1 MARCAGFK
9 PSGEQCERIVR
20 APQTYCFA
28 HDPSRSQERTRN
40 ASKAGKSRPS
50 SEIRSVKNQLQDLT
64 NRLLSGEVE
73 RADAAVCGQLLNV
86 KLRALEQERRWL
98 GDRRAGGA
106 PRGCRGRPE
115 GTREEDFGLMKK
127 GLGKLYDRFTPEER
141 FRLDL
146 EAMSRGDEEESRRL
160 VDSCPRKSYT
170 MSDIAFTDR
179 WLASE
184 VITLSVCIDLAQH
197 LSKLRIVIAFRDAL
211 PSTYNACE
219 KQAILA
225 YLDGYEAGARRAWE
239 EAGMKG
245 DPPRW
250 RNGDE
255 EEEDPALEKALEAIS
270 DRIQG
275 MSARFMGLLEADLE
289 RHFAEEAKTIW
300 EAFGLFCRE
309 ELEVEP
315 EKLAAVWMGP
325 ALDEI
330 KEHEE
335 TLESA
340 EADAERVEEYRQ
352 ALLGAW
358 KKLVRSS

>member
-1 MARCAGFK
+1 M
-9 PSGEQCERIVR
+9 
-20 APQTYCFA
+20 
-28 HDPSRSQERTRN
+28 
-40 ASKAGKSRPS
+40 
-50 SEIRSVKNQLQDLT
+50 
-64 NRLLSGEVE
+64 
-73 RADAAVCGQLLNV
+73 
-86 KLRALEQERRWL
+86 
-98 GDRRAGGA
+98 
-106 PRGCRGRPE
+106 
-115 GTREEDFGLMKK
+115 MKK

-170 MSDIAFTDR
+170 MSDLAFTDR
-179 WLASE
+179 WLVSE
-184 VITLSVCIDLAQH
+184 VITLTVCIDLAQH
-197 LSKLRIVIAFRDAL
+197 LSRLRILIAFREAL
-211 PSTYNACE
+211 PQTYNACE
-219 KQAILA
+219 QQAILA
-225 YLDGYEAGARRAWE
+225 YLDGYEAGTRRASWE
-239 EAGMKG
+239 EAGMEG

-250 RNGDE
+250 RNGDQ
-255 EEEDPALEKALEAIS
+255 EEEDPALEKALDAIR

-275 MSARFMGLLEADLE
+275 MSARFMSLLEADLE
-289 RHFAEEAKTIW
+289 RHFVEEAKTIW

-330 KEHEE
+330 KEHQE
-335 TLESA
+335 TLENA
-340 EADAERVEEYRQ
+340 EVDAERVEEYRQ

>member
-1 MARCAGFK
+1 MK
-9 PSGEQCERIVR
+9 
-20 APQTYCFA
+20 
-28 HDPSRSQERTRN
+28 
-40 ASKAGKSRPS
+40 
-50 SEIRSVKNQLQDLT
+50 
-64 NRLLSGEVE
+64 
-73 RADAAVCGQLLNV
+73 
-86 KLRALEQERRWL
+86 
-98 GDRRAGGA
+98 
-106 PRGCRGRPE
+106 
-115 GTREEDFGLMKK
+115 KK
-127 GLGKLYDRFTPEER
+127 GLGKLYERFTPDER

-170 MSDIAFTDR
+170 MTDIAFTDR

-184 VITLSVCIDLAQH
+184 VITLTMCIDLAQH
-197 LSKLRIVIAFRDAL
+197 LSKLRMVIAFREAL
-211 PSTYNACE
+211 PLTYNACE
-219 KQAILA
+219 KEATLA
-225 YLDGYEAGARRAWE
+225 YLAGYEAGARRAWE
-239 EAGMKG
+239 EAGMEG

-250 RNGDE
+250 SNGDQ
-255 EEEDPALEKALEAIS
+255 EEEDPALEKVLEAIS

-275 MSARFMGLLEADLE
+275 MSAGLMGLLEADLE
-289 RHFAEEAKTIW
+289 RHFVEEAKTIW

-335 TLESA
+335 RLESA
-340 EADAERVEEYRQ
+340 EVDAERVEEYRQ
-352 ALLGAW
+352 VLLGAW

>member
-1 MARCAGFK
+1 MK
-9 PSGEQCERIVR
+9 
-20 APQTYCFA
+20 
-28 HDPSRSQERTRN
+28 
-40 ASKAGKSRPS
+40 
-50 SEIRSVKNQLQDLT
+50 
-64 NRLLSGEVE
+64 
-73 RADAAVCGQLLNV
+73 
-86 KLRALEQERRWL
+86 
-98 GDRRAGGA
+98 
-106 PRGCRGRPE
+106 
-115 GTREEDFGLMKK
+115 KK
-127 GLGKLYDRFTPEER
+127 GLGKLYDRFTPDER

-146 EAMSRGDEEESRRL
+146 EAMTRGDEEESRRL

-170 MSDIAFTDR
+170 MTDIAFTDR
-179 WLASE
+179 WRVSE
-184 VITLSVCIDLAQH
+184 VITLTVCIDLAQH
-197 LSKLRIVIAFRDAL
+197 LSKLRMVIAFREAL
-211 PSTYNACE
+211 PLTYNACE
-219 KQAILA
+219 NEAILA

-239 EAGMKG
+239 DARMEG

-250 RNGDE
+250 SNGDQ
-255 EEEDPALEKALEAIS
+255 EEEDPALEEALDAIS

-289 RHFAEEAKTIW
+289 RHFAQEAKTIW

-315 EKLAAVWMGP
+315 EKLAAVWMRP

>member
-1 MARCAGFK
+1 MLF
-9 PSGEQCERIVR
+9 SYSVIYR
-20 APQTYCFA
+20 AIASEPLFGQFLTACCSEI
-28 HDPSRSQERTRN
+28 DPSPYRCVRCLLEDLCTTMVDTIERSTPK
-40 ASKAGKSRPS
+40 SKAD
-50 SEIRSVKNQLQDLT
+50 RSNIIET
-64 NRLLSGEVE
+64 RY
-73 RADAAVCGQLLNV
+73 
-86 KLRALEQERRWL
+86 
-98 GDRRAGGA
+98 
-106 PRGCRGRPE
+106 RGCRGRPE

-170 MSDIAFTDR
+170 MSDLAFTDR
-179 WLASE
+179 WLVSE
-184 VITLSVCIDLAQH
+184 VITLTVCIDLAQH
-197 LSKLRIVIAFRDAL
+197 LSRLRILIAFREAL
-211 PSTYNACE
+211 PQTYNACE
-219 KQAILA
+219 QQTILA
-225 YLDGYEAGARRAWE
+225 YLDGYEAGTRRASWE
-239 EAGMKG
+239 EAGMEG

-250 RNGDE
+250 RNGDQ
-255 EEEDPALEKALEAIS
+255 EEEDPALEKALDAIR

-275 MSARFMGLLEADLE
+275 MSARFMSLLEADLE
-289 RHFAEEAKTIW
+289 RHFVEEAKTIW

-335 TLESA
+335 RLESA
-340 EADAERVEEYRQ
+340 ETDAERVEEYRQ
-352 ALLGAW
+352 VLLGAW
-358 KKLVRSS
+358 KKFVRSS

>member
-1 MARCAGFK
+1 LK
-9 PSGEQCERIVR
+9 
-20 APQTYCFA
+20 
-28 HDPSRSQERTRN
+28 
-40 ASKAGKSRPS
+40 
-50 SEIRSVKNQLQDLT
+50 
-64 NRLLSGEVE
+64 
-73 RADAAVCGQLLNV
+73 
-86 KLRALEQERRWL
+86 
-98 GDRRAGGA
+98 
-106 PRGCRGRPE
+106 
-115 GTREEDFGLMKK
+115 KK
-127 GLGKLYDRFTPEER
+127 GLGKLYHRFTPDER

-160 VDSCPRKSYT
+160 VDSCTRKSYT
-170 MSDIAFTDR
+170 MTDIAFTDR
-179 WLASE
+179 WRVSE
-184 VITLSVCIDLAQH
+184 VITLTTCIDLAQH
-197 LSKLRIVIAFRDAL
+197 LSKLRMIIAFREAL
-211 PSTYNACE
+211 PLTYNACE
-219 KQAILA
+219 NQAILA

-239 EAGMKG
+239 DAGMEG

-289 RHFAEEAKTIW
+289 RHFVEEAKVIW

-315 EKLAAVWMGP
+315 EKLAAVWMRP

-335 TLESA
+335 ALESA

-358 KKLVRSS
+358 KKLIRTS

>member
-1 MARCAGFK
+1 
-9 PSGEQCERIVR
+9 
-20 APQTYCFA
+20 
-28 HDPSRSQERTRN
+28 
-40 ASKAGKSRPS
+40 
-50 SEIRSVKNQLQDLT
+50 
-64 NRLLSGEVE
+64 
-73 RADAAVCGQLLNV
+73 
-86 KLRALEQERRWL
+86 
-98 GDRRAGGA
+98 
-106 PRGCRGRPE
+106 
-115 GTREEDFGLMKK
+115 MKK
-127 GLGKLYDRFTPEER
+127 KALGKLYDRFTPEER

-146 EAMSRGDEEESRRL
+146 EAMTRGDEEESRRL

-179 WLASE
+179 WLGSE
-184 VITLSVCIDLAQH
+184 VITLTMCIDLAQH
-197 LSKLRIVIAFRDAL
+197 LSKLRMVIAFREAL
-211 PSTYNACE
+211 PPTYNACGN
-219 KQAILA
+219 QAILA
-225 YLDGYEAGARRAWE
+225 YLDGYEAGARRASWE
-239 EAGMKG
+239 EAGMEG
-245 DPPRW
+245 DLPRW

-289 RHFAEEAKTIW
+289 RHFAQEAKTIW

-315 EKLAAVWMGP
+315 GKLAAVWMGP

-330 KEHEE
+330 KEHQE
-335 TLESA
+335 TFESA
-340 EADAERVEEYRQ
+340 ETDAERVEEYQQ

>member
-1 MARCAGFK
+1 M
-9 PSGEQCERIVR
+9 
-20 APQTYCFA
+20 
-28 HDPSRSQERTRN
+28 
-40 ASKAGKSRPS
+40 
-50 SEIRSVKNQLQDLT
+50 
-64 NRLLSGEVE
+64 
-73 RADAAVCGQLLNV
+73 
-86 KLRALEQERRWL
+86 
-98 GDRRAGGA
+98 
-106 PRGCRGRPE
+106 
-115 GTREEDFGLMKK
+115 
-127 GLGKLYDRFTPEER
+127 
-141 FRLDL
+141 
-146 EAMSRGDEEESRRL
+146 
-160 VDSCPRKSYT
+160 
-170 MSDIAFTDR
+170 
-179 WLASE
+179 
-184 VITLSVCIDLAQH
+184 CIDLAQH
-197 LSKLRIVIAFRDAL
+197 LSKLRMVIAFREAL

-239 EAGMKG
+239 EAGMEG

-250 RNGDE
+250 RNEDQ
-255 EEEDPALEKALEAIS
+255 EEEDPALEKALGAIS

-275 MSARFMGLLEADLE
+275 MSARFMGLLETDLE
-289 RHFAEEAKTIW
+289 RHFVEEAKTIW

>member
-1 MARCAGFK
+1 MK
-9 PSGEQCERIVR
+9 
-20 APQTYCFA
+20 
-28 HDPSRSQERTRN
+28 
-40 ASKAGKSRPS
+40 
-50 SEIRSVKNQLQDLT
+50 
-64 NRLLSGEVE
+64 
-73 RADAAVCGQLLNV
+73 
-86 KLRALEQERRWL
+86 
-98 GDRRAGGA
+98 
-106 PRGCRGRPE
+106 
-115 GTREEDFGLMKK
+115 KK

-146 EAMSRGDEEESRRL
+146 EAMTRGDEEESRRL

-170 MSDIAFTDR
+170 MTDIAFTDR
-179 WLASE
+179 WLGSE
-184 VITLSVCIDLAQH
+184 LITLTMCIDFAQH
-197 LSKLRIVIAFRDAL
+197 LSKLRMVIAFREAL
-211 PSTYNACE
+211 PLTYNACE

-225 YLDGYEAGARRAWE
+225 YLDGYEAGARRASWE
-239 EAGMKG
+239 EAGMEG

-250 RNGDE
+250 SNGDE
-255 EEEDPALEKALEAIS
+255 EEEDPALEKALDAIS

-289 RHFAEEAKTIW
+289 RHFAQEAKTIW

-358 KKLVRSS
+358 KKLLRTS

>member
-1 MARCAGFK
+1 MK
-9 PSGEQCERIVR
+9 
-20 APQTYCFA
+20 
-28 HDPSRSQERTRN
+28 
-40 ASKAGKSRPS
+40 
-50 SEIRSVKNQLQDLT
+50 
-64 NRLLSGEVE
+64 
-73 RADAAVCGQLLNV
+73 
-86 KLRALEQERRWL
+86 
-98 GDRRAGGA
+98 
-106 PRGCRGRPE
+106 
-115 GTREEDFGLMKK
+115 KK
-127 GLGKLYDRFTPEER
+127 GLGKLYDRFTPDER

-146 EAMSRGDEEESRRL
+146 EAMTRGDEEESRRL

-170 MSDIAFTDR
+170 MTDIAFTDR
-179 WLASE
+179 WRVSE
-184 VITLSVCIDLAQH
+184 VITLTVCIDLAQH
-197 LSKLRIVIAFRDAL
+197 LSKLRMIIAFREAL
-211 PSTYNACE
+211 PLTYNACE
-219 KQAILA
+219 QQAILA

-239 EAGMKG
+239 EAGMEG

-289 RHFAEEAKTIW
+289 RHFAQEAKTIW

-335 TLESA
+335 RLESA

-358 KKLVRSS
+358 KKLVRTS

>member
-1 MARCAGFK
+1 LK
-9 PSGEQCERIVR
+9 
-20 APQTYCFA
+20 
-28 HDPSRSQERTRN
+28 
-40 ASKAGKSRPS
+40 
-50 SEIRSVKNQLQDLT
+50 
-64 NRLLSGEVE
+64 
-73 RADAAVCGQLLNV
+73 
-86 KLRALEQERRWL
+86 
-98 GDRRAGGA
+98 
-106 PRGCRGRPE
+106 
-115 GTREEDFGLMKK
+115 KK
-127 GLGKLYDRFTPEER
+127 GVGKLYDRFTPEER

-146 EAMSRGDEEESRRL
+146 EAITRGDGEESKRL

-179 WLASE
+179 WRVSE
-184 VITLSVCIDLAQH
+184 LITLTVCIDLAQH
-197 LSKLRIVIAFRDAL
+197 LSKLRIVIAFREAL
-211 PSTYNACE
+211 PQTYSACE
-219 KQAILA
+219 NQAILA
-225 YLDGYEAGARRAWE
+225 YLDGHEAGARRAWE
-239 EAGMKG
+239 DARMEG
-245 DPPRW
+245 DLPRW

-289 RHFAEEAKTIW
+289 RHFAKEAKTVW

-335 TLESA
+335 RLESA
-340 EADAERVEEYRQ
+340 ETDAERVEEYRQ
-352 ALLGAW
+352 VLLGAW
-358 KKLVRSS
+358 KKLVRCS

>member
-1 MARCAGFK
+1 MK
-9 PSGEQCERIVR
+9 
-20 APQTYCFA
+20 
-28 HDPSRSQERTRN
+28 
-40 ASKAGKSRPS
+40 
-50 SEIRSVKNQLQDLT
+50 
-64 NRLLSGEVE
+64 
-73 RADAAVCGQLLNV
+73 
-86 KLRALEQERRWL
+86 
-98 GDRRAGGA
+98 
-106 PRGCRGRPE
+106 
-115 GTREEDFGLMKK
+115 KK
-127 GLGKLYDRFTPEER
+127 GLGKLYDRFTPDER

-170 MSDIAFTDR
+170 MTDLAFTDR

-184 VITLSVCIDLAQH
+184 VITLTMCIDLAQH
-197 LSKLRIVIAFRDAL
+197 LSKLRMVIAFREAL
-211 PSTYNACE
+211 PLTYNACE

-239 EAGMKG
+239 DAGIEG
-245 DPPRW
+245 APPRS

-255 EEEDPALEKALEAIS
+255 EEEDPALEKALDAIS

-289 RHFAEEAKTIW
+289 RHFVEEAKTIW

-352 ALLGAW
+352 VLLGAW

>member
-1 MARCAGFK
+1 LK
-9 PSGEQCERIVR
+9 
-20 APQTYCFA
+20 
-28 HDPSRSQERTRN
+28 
-40 ASKAGKSRPS
+40 
-50 SEIRSVKNQLQDLT
+50 
-64 NRLLSGEVE
+64 
-73 RADAAVCGQLLNV
+73 
-86 KLRALEQERRWL
+86 
-98 GDRRAGGA
+98 
-106 PRGCRGRPE
+106 
-115 GTREEDFGLMKK
+115 KK

-146 EAMSRGDEEESRRL
+146 EAMTRGDEEESRRL

-170 MSDIAFTDR
+170 MTDIAFTDR
-179 WLASE
+179 WRVSE
-184 VITLSVCIDLAQH
+184 VITLTMCIDLAQH
-197 LSKLRIVIAFRDAL
+197 LSKLRMVIAFREAL
-211 PSTYNACE
+211 PLTSNACE
-219 KQAILA
+219 KEAVLA
-225 YLDGYEAGARRAWE
+225 YLDGYEAGARRACD
-239 EAGMKG
+239 EAGMEG
-245 DPPRW
+245 ESPRW

-270 DRIQG
+270 DRMQG

-289 RHFAEEAKTIW
+289 RHFVEEAKTIW

-315 EKLAAVWMGP
+315 EKLAAVCMRP

-352 ALLGAW
+352 VLLGAW
-358 KKLVRSS
+358 KKLVRTS

>member
-1 MARCAGFK
+1 
-9 PSGEQCERIVR
+9 
-20 APQTYCFA
+20 
-28 HDPSRSQERTRN
+28 
-40 ASKAGKSRPS
+40 
-50 SEIRSVKNQLQDLT
+50 L
-64 NRLLSGEVE
+64 
-73 RADAAVCGQLLNV
+73 
-86 KLRALEQERRWL
+86 
-98 GDRRAGGA
+98 
-106 PRGCRGRPE
+106 
-115 GTREEDFGLMKK
+115 KK
-127 GLGKLYDRFTPEER
+127 GLGKLYNRFTPEER

-146 EAMSRGDEEESRRL
+146 EAMTRGDEEESRRL

-170 MSDIAFTDR
+170 LTDIAFTDR
-179 WLASE
+179 WLGSE
-184 VITLSVCIDLAQH
+184 VITLTVCIDLAQH
-197 LSKLRIVIAFRDAL
+197 LSKLRIVIAFREAL
-211 PSTYNACE
+211 PLTYNACGN
-219 KQAILA
+219 QAILA

-239 EAGMKG
+239 EAGKEG

-250 RNGDE
+250 RNGDQ
-255 EEEDPALEKALEAIS
+255 EEEDPALEKALDAIS

-275 MSARFMGLLEADLE
+275 MSVRFMGLLEADLE
-289 RHFAEEAKTIW
+289 RHFVEEAKTIW

-315 EKLAAVWMGP
+315 EKLAAVWMRP

-335 TLESA
+335 RLESA

>member
-1 MARCAGFK
+1 MK
-9 PSGEQCERIVR
+9 
-20 APQTYCFA
+20 
-28 HDPSRSQERTRN
+28 
-40 ASKAGKSRPS
+40 
-50 SEIRSVKNQLQDLT
+50 
-64 NRLLSGEVE
+64 
-73 RADAAVCGQLLNV
+73 
-86 KLRALEQERRWL
+86 
-98 GDRRAGGA
+98 
-106 PRGCRGRPE
+106 
-115 GTREEDFGLMKK
+115 KK
-127 GLGKLYDRFTPEER
+127 GLGKLYDTFTPEER

-146 EAMSRGDEEESRRL
+146 EAMTRGDEEESRRL
-160 VDSCPRKSYT
+160 VDSYPRKSYT

-211 PSTYNACE
+211 PSSYNACE

>member
-1 MARCAGFK
+1 MK
-9 PSGEQCERIVR
+9 
-20 APQTYCFA
+20 
-28 HDPSRSQERTRN
+28 
-40 ASKAGKSRPS
+40 
-50 SEIRSVKNQLQDLT
+50 
-64 NRLLSGEVE
+64 
-73 RADAAVCGQLLNV
+73 
-86 KLRALEQERRWL
+86 
-98 GDRRAGGA
+98 
-106 PRGCRGRPE
+106 
-115 GTREEDFGLMKK
+115 KK
-127 GLGKLYDRFTPEER
+127 GLGKLYDRFTPDER

-146 EAMSRGDEEESRRL
+146 EAMTRGDEEESRRL

-170 MSDIAFTDR
+170 MTDIAFTDR

-184 VITLSVCIDLAQH
+184 VITLTMCIDLAQH
-197 LSKLRIVIAFRDAL
+197 LSKLRMVIAFREAL
-211 PSTYNACE
+211 PLTYNACE
-219 KQAILA
+219 NQAILA

-239 EAGMKG
+239 DAGMEG
-245 DPPRW
+245 DPPKW

-255 EEEDPALEKALEAIS
+255 EEEDPALEKALDAIS

-289 RHFAEEAKTIW
+289 RHFVEEAKTIW

-335 TLESA
+335 RLESA

-352 ALLGAW
+352 AFLGAW
-358 KKLVRSS
+358 KNLVRSS

>member
-1 MARCAGFK
+1 LK
-9 PSGEQCERIVR
+9 
-20 APQTYCFA
+20 
-28 HDPSRSQERTRN
+28 
-40 ASKAGKSRPS
+40 
-50 SEIRSVKNQLQDLT
+50 
-64 NRLLSGEVE
+64 
-73 RADAAVCGQLLNV
+73 
-86 KLRALEQERRWL
+86 
-98 GDRRAGGA
+98 
-106 PRGCRGRPE
+106 
-115 GTREEDFGLMKK
+115 KK
-127 GLGKLYDRFTPEER
+127 GLGKLYDRFTPDER

-170 MSDIAFTDR
+170 MTDIAFTDR

-184 VITLSVCIDLAQH
+184 VITLTMCIDLAQH
-197 LSKLRIVIAFRDAL
+197 LSKLRMVIAFREAL

-239 EAGMKG
+239 DAGMEG
-245 DPPRW
+245 APLRC

-255 EEEDPALEKALEAIS
+255 EEEDPALEKALNTIS

-275 MSARFMGLLEADLE
+275 MSARFMGLLKADLE

-358 KKLVRSS
+358 KKLVRTN

>member
-1 MARCAGFK
+1 
-9 PSGEQCERIVR
+9 
-20 APQTYCFA
+20 
-28 HDPSRSQERTRN
+28 
-40 ASKAGKSRPS
+40 
-50 SEIRSVKNQLQDLT
+50 L
-64 NRLLSGEVE
+64 
-73 RADAAVCGQLLNV
+73 
-86 KLRALEQERRWL
+86 
-98 GDRRAGGA
+98 
-106 PRGCRGRPE
+106 
-115 GTREEDFGLMKK
+115 KK
-127 GLGKLYDRFTPEER
+127 KELGKLYDRFTPEER

-160 VDSCPRKSYT
+160 VDSCPRKSCT
-170 MSDIAFTDR
+170 MTDLAFTDR
-179 WLASE
+179 WRVSE
-184 VITLSVCIDLAQH
+184 LITLTTCIDLAQH
-197 LSKLRIVIAFRDAL
+197 LSKLRMVIAFREAL

-225 YLDGYEAGARRAWE
+225 YLDGYEAGVRRAWE
-239 EAGMKG
+239 DAGMEG

-289 RHFAEEAKTIW
+289 RHFSQEAKTIW

-335 TLESA
+335 RLESA
-340 EADAERVEEYRQ
+340 ETDAERVEEYRQ
-352 ALLGAW
+352 VLLGAW